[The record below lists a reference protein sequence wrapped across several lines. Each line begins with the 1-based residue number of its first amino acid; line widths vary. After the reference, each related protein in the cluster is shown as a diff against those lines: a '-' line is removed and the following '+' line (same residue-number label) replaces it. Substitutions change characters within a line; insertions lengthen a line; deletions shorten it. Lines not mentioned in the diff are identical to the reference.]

1 VFALGIHYLTGRSAS
16 ASYRD
21 RKVAEWPPHP
31 ARLFS
36 AMVATCFE
44 RGGDAE
50 ERAAL
55 RWLAGAGA
63 PSMAVPGADR
73 RSVLDSYVPA
83 NDAYKTPELRVLQA
97 RHFPSVTPQQDQMSL
112 IWPEAELPP
121 ELQVAM
127 DRLLPE
133 VARLGHSSSLVRVE
147 QLESPPTPNLIP
159 DPLGT
164 EEVRVPYTG
173 LLEELEVLFK
183 ADRKPGPGLVLR
195 YRYTEHNNH
204 PHLTDF
210 SELYVY
216 RIRRDWEV
224 DNAGRIPPG
233 NSLLGIQSLTLTD
246 AVRGTLLA
254 QLDGQKIP
262 AGIHGHEGEHIA
274 ILALPWVGY
283 PGPKAHADGTIKG
296 VGFAIPRNMAEE
308 RREELVM
315 ALGRARLHRTKIKL
329 GRLGVFVLEPVEE
342 ERNMQSLAADTWAST
357 SRRWAT
363 VTPVIFGHYPK
374 RGVEEAV
381 RKMCTLFGLPE
392 VEAVEVRSEA
402 YWAGVDPAWKFRMVR
417 PEEDDSRRLRFHVQI
432 EFAKAVQGPLLLGK
446 HRHFGMGLF
455 RPMGGA

>member
-1 VFALGIHYLTGRSAS
+1 MFALGIHYLTGRSAS

-55 RWLAGAGA
+55 RWLAALGA
-63 PSMAVPGADR
+63 PAMAVPAADR
-73 RSVLDSYVPA
+73 RSVLDSYVPT
-83 NDAYKTPELRVLQA
+83 NDAYKSPELRVLQA
-97 RHFPSVTPQQDQMSL
+97 RHFPSVTPQQDHLSL

-121 ELQVAM
+121 ELQVPM
-127 DRLLPE
+127 GRLLAE

-147 QLESPPTPNLIP
+147 QAESPPEPNLIP

-164 EEVRVPYTG
+164 EEVRVPYAG

-195 YRYTEHNNH
+195 YRYTERQNLAC
-204 PHLTDF
+204 LTDF

-216 RIRRDWEV
+216 RIRRDWERD
-224 DNAGRIPPG
+224 DNDQIPAG
-233 NSLLGIQSLTLTD
+233 NSLLGIQSLALTD

-254 QLDGQKIP
+254 QLDGQKVP
-262 AGIHGHEGEHIA
+262 AGIHGHEGQHVA
-274 ILALPWVGY
+274 ILALPWAGR

-296 VGFAIPRNMAEE
+296 VGFAVPRNITDDQ
-308 RREELVM
+308 REELVM

-342 ERNMQSLAADTWAST
+342 EDSIRSLAADTWTGA

-374 RGVEEAV
+374 KGVEEAV
-381 RKMCTLFGLPE
+381 IKMCGIQGLPQ
-392 VEAVEVRSEA
+392 VEALEVRPDA
-402 YWAGVDPAWKFRMVR
+402 FWAGVDPAWKFRMVR
-417 PEEDDSRRLRFHVQI
+417 SEEDDSRRLRFHVSI
-432 EFAKAVQGPLLLGK
+432 EFAEPVQGPLLLGK